1 MIVNNQ
7 QDFVYNAGKG
17 ATDEASRLT
26 FDQSWERRVEAEPTE
41 GEARIERE
49 SSAGSG
55 LRLIQPPQL
64 CQCSGKI
71 EMREGQI
78 ALGIDAPAQPYDRFR
93 VSTEKRLG
101 ATQKHHP
108 PKRVDIVWREAERL
122 VDMGLGFRGTT
133 KQILGKT
140 DASIRAGQ
148 ISIQRQRLLALS
160 NALRRPVRNNLSNA
174 EERVSRGVSWGQG
187 QSLDQGCLGRREA
200 RGPVVG
206 EKTGGN

>member
-1 MIVNNQ
+1 MNHRPTVRVSPPIAKSWADQTRPPCDCQ
-7 QDFVYNAGKG
+7 QSTGFRVQCREG
-17 ATDEASRLT
+17 ATDKAARLT

-101 ATQKHHP
+101 A
-108 PKRVDIVWREAERL
+108 PKNIIH
-122 VDMGLGFRGTT
+122 
-133 KQILGKT
+133 Q
-140 DASIRAGQ
+140 
-148 ISIQRQRLLALS
+148 
-160 NALRRPVRNNLSNA
+160 NALISCGERRSA
-174 EERVSRGVSWGQG
+174 SWIWASVSA
-187 QSLDQGCLGRREA
+187 A
-200 RGPVVG
+200 RPSKYLARPMQAYAPAKFRSSASACSHSAMPCAARFVII
-206 EKTGGN
+206 